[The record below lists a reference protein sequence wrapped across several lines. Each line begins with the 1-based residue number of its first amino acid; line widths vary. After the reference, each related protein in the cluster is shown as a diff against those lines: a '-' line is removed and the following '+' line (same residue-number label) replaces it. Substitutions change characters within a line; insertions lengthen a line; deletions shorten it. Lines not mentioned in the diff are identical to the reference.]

1 MARID
6 LVDLAHSYGGNDA
19 PQELF
24 ALKPVTM
31 TWRQGGAYA
40 LLGPSGCGKTTLL
53 NLISGI
59 VTPSRGKILFDG
71 ADITPLSTQKR
82 NIAQVFQFPVIYD
95 TMTVG
100 QNLAFPLKNR
110 GVPKAEVDA
119 RVKQIADLLDLT
131 PYLGRKA
138 TRLTAD
144 AKQKISLGR
153 GLVRSDVA
161 AVLFD
166 EPLTVIDPELKWQLR
181 SKLKA
186 LHREL
191 DLTMIYVTHDQTEA
205 LTFADT
211 VVVMH
216 DGRVVQSGTPAELF
230 DKPAHTFVGYFI
242 GSPGMNIV
250 PADVSGHEAR
260 IDGHVIGLHRN
271 YGVLPAG
278 AKIEIGV
285 RPEFVNVAAPASGL
299 LSATIE
305 RIDDLGRVRFARVR
319 IGDAKFAAR
328 VPPGFSVSDNIGR
341 ARVRSRPCSRLCRQ
355 PSGRGGCLMDK
366 TINQKAWFLV
376 LPVFLVVA
384 FSAILPLMTVVNYS
398 MQDTFGNNQ
407 FFWNGVGWF
416 KELLD
421 PSTDL
426 GGRFLASLG
435 RNLLFSAIILAIEVP
450 LGIVVALSMPREGWT
465 VAVCLVILA
474 LPLLIPWNVVGTIW
488 QIFGRPDIGLLG
500 YTLNSL
506 GIDYNYVSNEFDAWA
521 TVIVMDVWHWT
532 SLVALLCYAGLK
544 SIPDA
549 YYQAAQIDGASRWAV
564 FKAIQLP
571 KMNRVLLIAVLL
583 RFMDSFMIYTEPF
596 VVTGGGPGN
605 STTFVSIE
613 LVKIALGQFDLG
625 KAAALSLVYNL
636 IILIVCWIFYT
647 VMTNAGTERPEKKGA
662 A

>member
-1 MARID
+1 VARID
-6 LVDLAHSYGGNDA
+6 LVDLAHSYSGNNAD
-19 PQELF
+19 PESF

-59 VTPSRGKILFDG
+59 VTPSRGKITFDG
-71 ADITPLSTQKR
+71 VDITPLSTQKR

-131 PYLGRKA
+131 PYLKRKA

-216 DGRVVQSGTPAELF
+216 EGRVVQSGTPAELF

-250 PADVSGHEAR
+250 PAKVSGHEAQ
-260 IDGHVIGLHRN
+260 IDGHIIGLHRN

-285 RPEFVNVAAPASGL
+285 RPEFVDIAPPGSGL
-299 LSATIE
+299 LLARIE
-305 RIDDLGRVRFARVR
+305 RIDDLGRIRFARVR
-319 IGDAKFAAR
+319 VGDAKFAAR
-328 VPPGFSVSDNIGR
+328 VPPGFSAADNEVGLVFDPSHLHVY
-341 ARVRSRPCSRLCRQ
+341 ADSRLVE
-355 PSGRGGCLMDK
+355 G
-366 TINQKAWFLV
+366 
-376 LPVFLVVA
+376 VA
-384 FSAILPLMTVVNYS
+384 
-398 MQDTFGNNQ
+398 
-407 FFWNGVGWF
+407 
-416 KELLD
+416 
-421 PSTDL
+421 
-426 GGRFLASLG
+426 
-435 RNLLFSAIILAIEVP
+435 
-450 LGIVVALSMPREGWT
+450 
-465 VAVCLVILA
+465 
-474 LPLLIPWNVVGTIW
+474 
-488 QIFGRPDIGLLG
+488 
-500 YTLNSL
+500 
-506 GIDYNYVSNEFDAWA
+506 
-521 TVIVMDVWHWT
+521 
-532 SLVALLCYAGLK
+532 
-544 SIPDA
+544 
-549 YYQAAQIDGASRWAV
+549 
-564 FKAIQLP
+564 
-571 KMNRVLLIAVLL
+571 
-583 RFMDSFMIYTEPF
+583 
-596 VVTGGGPGN
+596 
-605 STTFVSIE
+605 
-613 LVKIALGQFDLG
+613 
-625 KAAALSLVYNL
+625 
-636 IILIVCWIFYT
+636 
-647 VMTNAGTERPEKKGA
+647 
-662 A
+662 